1 MPSLDGFISQL
12 QRSAARARALRYAQ
26 HALLVAAGWA
36 ASVLILSRLVPMEA
50 ALRIAAAGL
59 PIPFVVAGVAWLI
72 NRPNPSVLTRIADLR
87 LGLKERLSTAWE
99 RRSLSAP
106 LDDWQ
111 RRDAL
116 EHASG
121 RSMAAA
127 FPLRLHRGEASLAAI
142 LAVFAIALL
151 VLPNPMDQVLA
162 KRRADQVSQAR
173 AAAALQ
179 RAKEQVA
186 AQPKTSPVDAQIE
199 KILKDTQTKIQNAAS
214 PRKALEAISP
224 AEDQLAR
231 IPDPGTPAVA
241 SSAQNLA
248 SALSGTSAGQA
259 SAQAIS
265 KSPAQGA
272 QALRDLGSQL
282 KNLTPAQKDQLAK
295 ALAQASAQAHNGQMS
310 DSLKKASNALQAGDN
325 TSAQQ
330 ALNDVASQLQ
340 SLDQAQQNDQA
351 VASAI
356 SALESARGELARQAD
371 RDAGQAAGTNPSA
384 SGNPGASG
392 SGNPGASASGSG
404 TGNGNGN
411 GGTGTGTGNG
421 NGNGNGNGTGTGT
434 GSGNGTGTGNH
445 GSGTGSG
452 TGAQSTEKIF
462 VPAPLV
468 PGQSEDQPTPL
479 GPGQD
484 VPLSPYSQVI
494 TAYQKA
500 ALNVIDRSL
509 VPGSEKDLVREYFS
523 SLGG

>member
-1 MPSLDGFISQL
+1 
-12 QRSAARARALRYAQ
+12 
-26 HALLVAAGWA
+26 
-36 ASVLILSRLVPMEA
+36 MEA
-50 ALRIAAAGL
+50 ALRIAAIGL
-59 PIPFVVAGVAWLI
+59 PIPFVLAAVAWSI
-72 NRPNPSVLTRIADLR
+72 NRPNPSVLARIADLR
-87 LGLKERLSTAWE
+87 LDLKERLSTAWE

-116 EHASG
+116 EHTNG

-127 FPLRLHRGEASLAAI
+127 FPLGLHRGEASLAAV
-142 LAVFAIALL
+142 LAVFAIALM

-173 AAAALQ
+173 AAATLQ

-186 AQPKTSPVDAQIE
+186 AQPTTSPVDAQIE
-199 KILKDTQTKIQNAAS
+199 KILKDAQTRIQSAPS

-231 IPDPGTPAVA
+231 IPDPGTPALA

-259 SAQAIS
+259 AAQALS
-265 KSPAQGA
+265 SSPGQGA
-272 QALRDLGSQL
+272 QALKDLGSQL

-325 TSAQQ
+325 ASAQQ
-330 ALNDVASQLQ
+330 ALDDIASQLQ
-340 SLDQAQQNDQA
+340 SLDQAEQNDQA

-356 SALESARGELARQAD
+356 SALESARGELAQQAD
-371 RDAGQAAGTNPSA
+371 RDAGQAAGTNPS
-384 SGNPGASG
+384 SSPS
-392 SGNPGASASGSG
+392 ASASGSG
-404 TGNGNGN
+404 A
-411 GGTGTGTGNG
+411 
-421 NGNGNGNGTGTGT
+421 GNGNGNGTGAGTGNGTGNGNGGGNGTGNGSGTGT
-434 GSGNGTGTGNH
+434 GSGSGTGTGNH

-500 ALNVIDRSL
+500 ALDVIDRSL

-523 SLGG
+523 SLGESGGGS

>member
-1 MPSLDGFISQL
+1 MPKLEGFIAQL
-12 QRSAARARALRYAQ
+12 RRFAARARALRYAL
-26 HALLVAAGWA
+26 HAAVAAAGWA
-36 ASVLILSRLVPMEA
+36 VAVLILSRVVPLEA
-50 ALRIAAAGL
+50 TEKIAAAGL
-59 PIPFVVAGVAWLI
+59 PVPFVAAGLAWVI
-72 NRPNPSVLTRIADLR
+72 NRPKPSVLARIADIR
-87 LGLKERLSTAWE
+87 LDLKERLSTAWE

-121 RSMAAA
+121 RSMASA
-127 FPLRLHRGEASLAAI
+127 FPLRLHRGEASLAAA
-142 LAVFAIALL
+142 LALFAIGLL
-151 VLPNPMDQVLA
+151 VVPNPMDQVLA

-173 AAAALQ
+173 AAATLQ
-179 RAKEQVA
+179 RAKEQAA
-186 AQPKTSPVDAQIE
+186 AQPKSSAVDAQIE
-199 KILKDTQTKIQNAAS
+199 KILKDAQARIQKAPS

-231 IPDPGTPAVA
+231 IPDPGTPGLA

-259 SAQAIS
+259 AAQAIS

-272 QALRDLGSQL
+272 QALKNLGSQL
-282 KNLTPAQKDQLAK
+282 KNLTTAQKDQLAK
-295 ALAQASAQAHNGQMS
+295 ALAQASAQAHSPQMS
-310 DSLKKASNALQAGDN
+310 SSLKNAAQALQAGDN
-325 TSAQQ
+325 SAAQQ
-330 ALNDVASQLQ
+330 ALGDVASQLQ

-356 SALESARGELARQAD
+356 SSLEAARAELAQQAD
-371 RDAGQAAGTNPSA
+371 RDAGHATGANPA
-384 SGNPGASG
+384 ASG
-392 SGNPGASASGSG
+392 SPSAAASGSG
-404 TGNGNGN
+404 TGNGAGNGN
-411 GGTGTGTGNG
+411 GTSTGTGNG
-421 NGNGNGNGTGTGT
+421 NGNGSGNGNGGGGATGT
-434 GSGNGTGTGNH
+434 GSH

-452 TGAQSTEKIF
+452 TGAQATEKIF

-500 ALNVIDRSL
+500 ALDVIDRSL

-523 SLGG
+523 SLGDLGAGP